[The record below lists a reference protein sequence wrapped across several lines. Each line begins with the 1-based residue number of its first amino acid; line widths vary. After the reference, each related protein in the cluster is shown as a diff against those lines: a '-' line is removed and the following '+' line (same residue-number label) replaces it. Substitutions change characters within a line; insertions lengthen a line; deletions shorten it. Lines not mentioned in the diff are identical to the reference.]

1 MSMSSETENNLTESQ
16 DNLVQ
21 LPVPC
26 IMVRGLDGSISS
38 WNPTAEKTYGW
49 NRRQAVGNVS
59 HTLLKTVF
67 PIPLSEIN
75 HELMTTGFWEG
86 ELIHTLSDGHQ
97 VKVLS
102 RWELQPG
109 DTECT
114 FTVYEINDQVR
125 KVSPDSAYLAP
136 PKKKVDQLLLEFYDN
151 KKWWLAP
158 LIFIPLLFWI
168 VLARIKSPPLD
179 IMLD

>member
-1 MSMSSETENNLTESQ
+1 MSSDSNSNNQELNEGSIP
-16 DNLVQ
+16 NSI
-21 LPVPC
+21 PC
-26 IMVRGLDGSISS
+26 IMVRGIDGNISS

-49 NRRQAVGNVS
+49 NRRQAVGNIS

-86 ELIHTLSDGHQ
+86 ELIHTLSDGHR

-125 KVSPDSAYLAP
+125 KVCPDSAHLAP
-136 PKKKVDQLLLEFYDN
+136 PKKKVEQLLLEFYDN

-168 VLARIKSPPLD
+168 VLSRFKSAPLD